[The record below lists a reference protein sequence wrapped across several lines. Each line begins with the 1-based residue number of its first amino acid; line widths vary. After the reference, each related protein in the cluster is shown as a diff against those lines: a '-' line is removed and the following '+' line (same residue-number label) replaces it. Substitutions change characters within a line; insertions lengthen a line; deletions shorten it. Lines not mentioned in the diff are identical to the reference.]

1 LDHRLTKLEKE
12 FRAITDKNF
21 ERILDVISS
30 KIDSNLS
37 AYLPKVQTLIYDFED
52 FKGEHDTEMV
62 TIKKSR
68 DVTVPHLVTQ
78 LDGLRKDIEAVR
90 TSDTSGQNNQSQ

>member
-1 LDHRLTKLEKE
+1 MTKLEKE
-12 FRAITDKNF
+12 FKAISDKNF
-21 ERILDVISS
+21 ERILDVISA

-52 FKGEHDTEMV
+52 FKSEHDTEMV
-62 TIKKSR
+62 TIKKTL

-78 LDGLRKDIEAVR
+78 LDGLRKP
-90 TSDTSGQNNQSQ
+90 

>member
-1 LDHRLTKLEKE
+1 MTKLEKD

-21 ERILDVISS
+21 ERILDVISA

-78 LDGLRKDIEAVR
+78 IDGLRKDIEAVR

>member
-1 LDHRLTKLEKE
+1 MTKLEKE
-12 FRAITDKNF
+12 FRSIADKNF
-21 ERILDVISS
+21 EKILDVISA

-52 FKGEHDTEMV
+52 FKMENDAEMV
-62 TIKKSR
+62 TIKKAR

-78 LDGLRKDIEAVR
+78 IDGLRKDIESVR
-90 TSDTSGQNNQSQ
+90 TSDSSGANNQSQ

>member
-1 LDHRLTKLEKE
+1 MTKLETE
-12 FRAITDKNF
+12 FRAISDKNF
-21 ERILDVISS
+21 ERILDVISA

-52 FKGEHDTEMV
+52 FKGEHDAEMV

-68 DVTVPHLVTQ
+68 DVTVPNLVTQ
-78 LDGLRKDIEAVR
+78 LDGLRKDIESVR
-90 TSDTSGQNNQSQ
+90 SSDSIGTNN

>member
-1 LDHRLTKLEKE
+1 MTKLEKE
-12 FRAITDKNF
+12 FKAISDKNF
-21 ERILDVISS
+21 ERILDVISA

-62 TIKKSR
+62 TIKKTL

-78 LDGLRKDIEAVR
+78 LDGLRKDIESVR
-90 TSDTSGQNNQSQ
+90 SSDNAGANNQSQ